1 MSVNGNLESMH
12 LADLF
17 QWCAANVKTGRLRL
31 RRDPIE
37 KTFFFNEG
45 GLFSSTSNSPR
56 ETLVQCLIRS
66 HMITEDQLFE
76 AFNAQDQS
84 NAPLGQVLIQQRVIT
99 EVELANLLRIKTEES
114 IYDCFLW
121 PDGEFEFLDG
131 KLPPIAVATPHDIAR
146 LVFEG
151 ARRKDEWKRIHEVFC
166 SRYTT
171 FKVEDPN
178 ATMAT
183 DLSDQDL
190 SILSLLSENKNLV
203 EIAMETSMLEFQVA
217 SRLLKFHEKGLIQV
231 DQVPEGISYEQQVEA
246 LQNHIRKGATFF
258 NATRYR
264 QALASFEKAL
274 QIDPLHKYARL
285 FAEKLRDIKD
295 SPQSVEDISLS
306 SIPVLRV
313 SINELTDMALDAEE
327 GFVLSRINGDW
338 DVGAIIKL
346 CPMSK
351 EQVLIIVRR
360 LVDDGVIE
368 LTERTPVNGEPADKK
383 TSTRVRQ
390 PNQQIFNG

>member
-1 MSVNGNLESMH
+1 MSVTGSLESMH
-12 LADLF
+12 LADLL

-37 KTFFFNEG
+37 KTFFFKEG
-45 GLFSSTSNSPR
+45 DLNSSTSNSPR

-66 HMITEDQLFE
+66 HHVTEDQLFE

-84 NAPLGQVLIQQRVIT
+84 NRPLGQILIGQGVIT
-99 EVELANLLRIKTEES
+99 AADLANLLRIKTEES

-121 PDGEFEFLDG
+121 SDGEFAFLDG
-131 KLPPIAVATPHDIAR
+131 KLPSIAVATPHDIAR

-151 ARRKDEWKRIHEVFC
+151 ARRKDEWKRFHEVFR

-171 FKVEDPN
+171 FRVEVPSLTT
-178 ATMAT
+178 AM
-183 DLSDQDL
+183 DLSEQDR
-190 SILSLLSENKNLV
+190 SILSLLSEKKNMV
-203 EIAMETSMLEFQVA
+203 EIAIETSMLEFHVA
-217 SRLLKFHEKGLIQV
+217 SRLLELHQKGLIQV
-231 DQVPEGISYEQQVEA
+231 DQVPDGISYEQQVEA
-246 LQNHIRKGATFF
+246 LQTYIREGATCF
-258 NATRYR
+258 NATKYAE
-264 QALASFEKAL
+264 ALAAFEKAL

-285 FAEKLRDIKD
+285 FAEKLKDIKEN
-295 SPQSVEDISLS
+295 PQPVEQIPLD

-313 SINELTDMALDAEE
+313 SINELTGMTLDAEE

-351 EQVLIIVRR
+351 QQVLIIVRR
-360 LVDDGVIE
+360 LLDDGVIE
-368 LTERTPVNGEPADKK
+368 LTEQTPVNGDRAGKLSSRRSHQP
-383 TSTRVRQ
+383 ST
-390 PNQQIFNG
+390 

>member
-1 MSVNGNLESMH
+1 
-12 LADLF
+12 
-17 QWCAANVKTGRLRL
+17 
-31 RRDPIE
+31 
-37 KTFFFNEG
+37 
-45 GLFSSTSNSPR
+45 
-56 ETLVQCLIRS
+56 
-66 HMITEDQLFE
+66 
-76 AFNAQDQS
+76 
-84 NAPLGQVLIQQRVIT
+84 VIT
-99 EVELANLLRIKTEES
+99 AAELANLLRTKTEES

-121 PDGEFEFLDG
+121 ADGEFAFLDG

-151 ARRKDEWKRIHEVFC
+151 VRRKDEWKRIHEVFR

-171 FKVEDPN
+171 FKVEAPN
-178 ATMAT
+178 ATLAT

-190 SILSLLSENKNLV
+190 NILSLLSENKNMV
-203 EIAMETSMLEFQVA
+203 EIAIETSMLEFHVA
-217 SRLLKFHEKGLIQV
+217 SRLLEFHEKGLIQV
-231 DQVPEGISYEQQVEA
+231 DQVPDGISYEQQVEA

-264 QALASFEKAL
+264 QALAAFEKAL

-285 FAEKLRDIKD
+285 FAEKLRDIED
-295 SPQSVEDISLS
+295 SPKSVEEISLS

-313 SINELTDMALDAEE
+313 SVNELTDMTLDAEE

-368 LTERTPVNGEPADKK
+368 LTERTPVNSEPADKK
-383 TSTRVRQ
+383 PSRRARQ
-390 PNQQIFNG
+390 PDQQVFNG